1 MTEKVYSSSVFDPVK
16 IEFDYCA
23 GHYRYEVDGRELCYA
38 VAKGYTEALKKYG
51 FQGYLR
57 STGMQYLGD
66 SIEMDELLFVKA
78 YALDAME
85 VRELKEAWSKPNSWR
100 GADASSFE
108 KEIELLLFD
117 M

>member
-1 MTEKVYSSSVFDPVK
+1 
-16 IEFDYCA
+16 
-23 GHYRYEVDGRELCYA
+23 LCYA
-38 VAKGYTEALKKYG
+38 IAKGYTEALKKYG

-57 STGMQYLGD
+57 STGMQYIGD
-66 SIEMDELLFVKA
+66 TFEMEELLFVKA

-85 VRELKEAWSKPNSWR
+85 SRELSTAWEEPKSWR
-100 GADASSFE
+100 GAEKSSFE